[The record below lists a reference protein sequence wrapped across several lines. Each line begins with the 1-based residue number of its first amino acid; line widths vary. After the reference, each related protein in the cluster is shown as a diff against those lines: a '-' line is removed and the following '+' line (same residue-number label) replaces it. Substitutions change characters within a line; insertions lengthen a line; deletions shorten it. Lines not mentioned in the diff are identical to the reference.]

1 MPGELGFLREGGFSV
16 FLQRRAGMDFSK
28 DGFHGCLGG
37 LLIVVRLEIEPHIG
51 GPAEVAFEAQ
61 GGVHGE

>member
-1 MPGELGFLREGGFSV
+1 MGLDIFS
-16 FLQRRAGMDFSK
+16 QRRAGMDFSK
-28 DGFHGCLGG
+28 GRFHGCLGG
-37 LLIVVRLEIEPHIG
+37 LLVVARLEIEPHIG